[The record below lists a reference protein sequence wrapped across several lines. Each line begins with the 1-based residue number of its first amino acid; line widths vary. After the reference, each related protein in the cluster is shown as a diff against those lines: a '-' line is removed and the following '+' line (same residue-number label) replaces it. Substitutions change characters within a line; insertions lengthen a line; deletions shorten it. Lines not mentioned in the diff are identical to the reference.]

1 MNNCCRYSARN
12 TNNLASNNAFN
23 NALPTNTLNNTNNDN
38 NTQACSN
45 GCTNDGLLDVLCS
58 CIGRRCSCEFDTSDG
73 LETRT
78 GLLER
83 VGNDYILLRS
93 LNNNRLM
100 YCSTCDLMF
109 ISIMC

>member
-1 MNNCCRYSARN
+1 MNNCCRYSVRN
-12 TNNLASNNAFN
+12 TNNLSTQAI
-23 NALPTNTLNNTNNDN
+23 NNTTNNSNSDN
-38 NTQACSN
+38 QNCPNQ
-45 GCTNDGLLDVLCS
+45 CTNNGLLDILCN

-78 GLLER
+78 GLLEQ